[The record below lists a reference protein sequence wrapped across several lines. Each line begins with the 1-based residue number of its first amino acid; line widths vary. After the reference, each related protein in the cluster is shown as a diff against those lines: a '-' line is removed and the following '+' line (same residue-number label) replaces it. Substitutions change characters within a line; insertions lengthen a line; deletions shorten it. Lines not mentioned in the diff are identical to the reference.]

1 MLSIFGGLIKLTQA
15 TTEQDFRHTAQADKS
30 ALLKKTVG
38 NTNLKNI
45 PIV

>member
-1 MLSIFGGLIKLTQA
+1 MLSICGGLIKLMQA

-30 ALLKKTVG
+30 ALLQQTVG